1 MDREAACCC
10 GALRVTCRDAPSSV
24 SACHCGACQRRT
36 GSVVGLAAFFPED
49 AVTIA
54 GASKSFTRGSDAGS
68 GVTFHFCPD
77 RGSTVYWRPERKPG
91 IVAVAVGAFA
101 DPEFPAPQQ
110 AVFEALR
117 PPWLTIRP
125 F

>member
-1 MDREAACCC
+1 M
-10 GALRVTCRDAPSSV
+10 P
-24 SACHCGACQRRT
+24 
-36 GSVVGLAAFFPED
+36 
-49 AVTIA
+49 
-54 GASKSFTRGSDAGS
+54 GS

-77 RGSTVYWRPERKPG
+77 CGSTVYWRPERKPG